1 MRPICRHCDTQPVTI
16 TVSGDTVTGVGSDDH
31 DEIGGSVL
39 VQIVGPVSRVEIDYD
54 NSSNANQWLWVT
66 DIHFQAVPEGSYD
79 DSVEA
84 GAGDDTIDAGLG
96 ADTVYGEGGDDTIL
110 VGSGDTAFGDF
121 SEGDGAGNNDGDDTF
136 IINPDQLTGDGEAI
150 TIHGGEALDDSDF
163 DTLDFNGQLLA
174 GSIIYSET
182 DHTAGGLSGTA
193 ELLDGTIV
201 TFTGIEEIICFASG
215 TNILTDTGEVAIEHL
230 TARPDDFHPRPRI
243 PAAALDR
250 IADCPGTG
258 QDGPDRDPGRGSW
271 KQARPAGVTTT
282 PDADPR
288 CAGAVVVWRG

>member
-1 MRPICRHCDTQPVTI
+1 MGLRRPLPGGARRIPTTIPSKPVHGERHHRRRAGGRHGLRRRCD
-16 TVSGDTVTGVGSDDH
+16 
-31 DEIGGSVL
+31 
-39 VQIVGPVSRVEIDYD
+39 
-54 NSSNANQWLWVT
+54 
-66 DIHFQAVPEGSYD
+66 
-79 DSVEA
+79 
-84 GAGDDTIDAGLG
+84 
-96 ADTVYGEGGDDTIL
+96 DDTIL

-136 IINPDQLTGDGEAI
+136 IINPDQLTGDPAQRI

-201 TFTGIEEIICFASG
+201 TFTGIEEIICFASA
-215 TNILTDTGEVAIEHL
+215 TNILTRYAGEVAIEHL
-230 TARPDDFHPRPRI
+230 TARPVDVAPLDHGL
-243 PAAALDR
+243 PAAALGR
-250 IADCPGTG
+250 LADCPGTA
-258 QDGPDRDPGRGSW
+258 GRLAPIVIRAGGSW
-271 KQARPAGVTTT
+271 KQARPAGVTTA

-288 CAGAVVVWRG
+288 RAGAVVVWRG